1 MQYIRLNNEVEM
13 PILGYGVFQITE
25 EKQCESCVNDALEAG
40 YRLIDTAAAYGN
52 EEAVGKAICHSG
64 IPRRELFVTSKL
76 WIQDAGFEST
86 RRAFDTSMK
95 KLGLDYLDMYLIHQP
110 FGDYYGAW
118 RAMEQLYKEGVIKA
132 IGVCN
137 FTPERVVD
145 LCMNHEISPAVNQI
159 EIHPFYQQREAIRV
173 MQTYGIIP
181 QAWGPLSEGQKD
193 IFNNRILKKIAK
205 KYDKSVAQVI
215 LRWHFQR
222 GVATIPK
229 TVHAERMKENLN
241 IWDFALNDADMA
253 EIQKMDI
260 GHSEIIDHHC
270 FCTARQLNSL
280 KIHE

>member
-1 MQYIRLNNEVEM
+1 MQYIRLNNEVEIPM
-13 PILGYGVFQITE
+13 QGYGVFQITE
-25 EKQCESCVNDALEAG
+25 EKQCESCVSNALEAG

-52 EEAVGKAICHSG
+52 EEAVGKAISHSG
-64 IPRRELFVTSKL
+64 IPRSELFVASKL

-86 RRAFDTSMK
+86 RRAFDTSLK

-137 FTPERVVD
+137 FTPERIVD

-159 EIHPFYQQREAIRV
+159 EIHPFYQQREALRV
-173 MQTYGIIP
+173 MQTYGIVP

-193 IFNNRILKKIAK
+193 IFNNRILKKIAE

-215 LRWHFQR
+215 HLCDR
-222 GVATIPK
+222 GRRFLCIY
-229 TVHAERMKENLN
+229 
-241 IWDFALNDADMA
+241 D
-253 EIQKMDI
+253 
-260 GHSEIIDHHC
+260 C
-270 FCTARQLNSL
+270 
-280 KIHE
+280 

>member
-25 EKQCESCVNDALEAG
+25 EKQCESCVSDALEAG

-52 EEAVGKAICHSG
+52 EEAVGKAICHSS
-64 IPRRELFVTSKL
+64 IPRSELFVTSKL

-86 RRAFDTSMK
+86 RRAFDTSLK

-145 LCMNHEISPAVNQI
+145 LCMNHEIYPAVNQI

>member
-25 EKQCESCVNDALEAG
+25 EKQCESCVSDALEAG

-52 EEAVGKAICHSG
+52 EEAVGNAISYCG
-64 IPRRELFVTSKL
+64 IPRNELFVTSKL

-86 RRAFDTSMK
+86 RRAFDTSLK

-137 FTPERVVD
+137 FTPERIVD
-145 LCMNHEISPAVNQI
+145 LCMNHEIPPAVNQI
-159 EIHPFYQQREAIRV
+159 EIHPFYQQREALRV
-173 MQTYGIIP
+173 MQTYGIVP

-222 GVATIPK
+222 EIATIPK

-241 IWDFALNDADMA
+241 IWNFALNDADMA

>member
-25 EKQCESCVNDALEAG
+25 KKQCESCVSDALEAG

-52 EEAVGKAICHSG
+52 EEAVGNAISYSG
-64 IPRRELFVTSKL
+64 IPRNELFVTSKL

-86 RRAFDTSMK
+86 KRAFDTSLK

-137 FTPERVVD
+137 FTPERIVD
-145 LCMNHEISPAVNQI
+145 LCMNHEIPPAVNQI
-159 EIHPFYQQREAIRV
+159 EIHPFYQQREALRV
-173 MQTYGIIP
+173 MQTYGIVP

-193 IFNNRILKKIAK
+193 IFNNRKLKKIAK

-222 GVATIPK
+222 GIATIPK

>member
-25 EKQCESCVNDALEAG
+25 EKQCESCVSDALEAG

-52 EEAVGKAICHSG
+52 EEAVGKAIRHSG
-64 IPRRELFVTSKL
+64 IPRSELFVTSKL

-86 RRAFDTSMK
+86 RRAFDTSLK

-145 LCMNHEISPAVNQI
+145 LCMNHEIYPAVNQI